1 MELLI
6 LLLAAYALTFA
17 AQHKL
22 EFLHKKSTFVD
33 DMLRCTFC
41 TAFHAGWILFL
52 LHAFGSSLVQPFWS
66 QPIIIDK
73 AVWSLIALLLQA
85 FLFGLASSS
94 TSYFL
99 DSFIRWAESNADP
112 IEVEEV
118 EEEEED
124 EDGEA

>member
-1 MELLI
+1 MELLL

-41 TAFHAGWILFL
+41 TAFHAGWVLFL
-52 LHAFGSSLVQPFWS
+52 LQAFGASLVHPFWS
-66 QPIIIDK
+66 EPIIMDK

-85 FLFGLASSS
+85 LVFGLASSGF
-94 TSYFL
+94 SYFF
-99 DSFIRWAESNADP
+99 DSLIRWAESNAEP
-112 IEVEEV
+112 IEVEEED
-118 EEEEED
+118 EEE
-124 EDGEA
+124 